1 MLENKEQVM
10 DRILNNIDYFEGQQ
24 TDFDTIMQKL
34 FNSKKFSNTDTI
46 ESMGALDLFQND
58 PDIDWDIDSGNRCGV
73 WAALYIIKDFHWF
86 YEETEFG
93 EISTDWSDPNDVA
106 NMIDYIRGNTVFSDI
121 LDDANVTFDDKP
133 TKANIAKVKEALYAQ
148 R

>member
-10 DRILNNIDYFEGQQ
+10 DRILNNIDRFEGQQ
-24 TDFDTIMQKL
+24 TDFDTIMQEL
-34 FNSKKFSNTDTI
+34 FNSKKFSNINTI
-46 ESMGALDLFQND
+46 ESISALDLFQND
-58 PDIDWDIDSGNRCGV
+58 PDIDWGIDAGKRNGV
-73 WAALYIIKDFHWF
+73 WAALYIIKD
-86 YEETEFG
+86 YEETDLG
-93 EISTDWSDPNDVA
+93 EISTNWSDPNDVA
-106 NMIDYIRGNTVFSDI
+106 NMIDYIRGNTVFGDI

>member
-1 MLENKEQVM
+1 MFGA
-10 DRILNNIDYFEGQQ
+10 IDVIIRFEED
-24 TDFDTIMQKL
+24 DFGEV
-34 FNSKKFSNTDTI
+34 NTDL
-46 ESMGALDLFQND
+46 SD
-58 PDIDWDIDSGNRCGV
+58 PD
-73 WAALYIIKDFHWF
+73 
-86 YEETEFG
+86 
-93 EISTDWSDPNDVA
+93 DVA